1 MFKLQLGAWVDTVS
15 RDRLKAHLGV
25 VDPEVSSP
33 RPRRQPPGAGVG
45 YTLQTGPSKKGG
57 LFSSLQMYKFWR
69 EKSSNDVFI
78 KKSANGFL

>member
-25 VDPEVSSP
+25 VDPEVASP
-33 RPRRQPPGAGVG
+33 RPRGQPPGAGVG
-45 YTLQTGPSKKGG
+45 FSLQTGPSESGG
-57 LFSSLQMYKFWR
+57 LFSGLQMYNFWR